1 MTTRFDWERISK
13 LVGAAAVALAASLS
27 VGCGPAPGYEPE
39 PRMPTGYTSPEPL
52 SSEELA
58 ARYEADQQA
67 RAQQGEI
74 AIGAPQS
81 EEYSD
86 TDPSALVEFKPA
98 LEGHGTWIEDS
109 TYGTVWQP
117 NESEVG
123 TDFVPYVSAGS
134 WTYDDTYGYTWVSTY
149 DWGWAPFHYGRW
161 VHIGHRGWVWI
172 PGRTYAGAWVTWRY
186 GGPSYGYVGW
196 APMGPDWYWYH
207 GVAVGWTFG
216 YSPYYVYCPHSHI
229 YDHHVHD
236 HVVQGPPARVHDGQT
251 REYALANPQVGGAG
265 GGDRV
270 LANPQVGGRVAANP
284 RVAGPKPSEMGIP
297 PEKVA
302 APPKDHAG
310 LARAQAMGSPHTA
323 VAQGAAPPIQRRA
336 ALTSNNGYRRDD
348 LVAGQPSRGPST
360 RSSPALSRLDPVARA
375 PQVQGVSPVPQY
387 RPLPEYRPAP
397 RSLQPAPGYSA
408 TAPSATPH
416 SSFGPSP
423 SVASRPPMT
432 DGRSSPS
439 VSQPPS
445 AFRSPPPSS
454 FSSSAPT
461 FRSSPSFSSSAPTF
475 RSSPSISS
483 APTFRS
489 SPSVS
494 SSPSFR
500 SSSPSVS
507 SSPSFRSSAP
517 SVRSSP
523 SVGSSPSFRSSAS
536 PSVRRR

>member
-1 MTTRFDWERISK
+1 MTTWFDSERISK
-13 LVGAAAVALAASLS
+13 LVGAAAVALAAALT

-39 PRMPTGYTSPEPL
+39 PRMPGAYSPQNGPNTEPL

-58 ARYEADQQA
+58 ARYEAEQRGD
-67 RAQQGEI
+67 I
-74 AIGAPQS
+74 AIGASQS

-86 TDPSALVEFKPA
+86 TDPSALTEFKPA
-98 LEGHGTWIEDS
+98 LEGHGQWIDDS

-117 NESEVG
+117 NEAEVG

-161 VHIGHRGWVWI
+161 VHVHRGWVWI
-172 PGRTYAGAWVTWRY
+172 PGRTYSGAWVSWRY

-196 APMGPDWYWYH
+196 APMGPDWYWYN

-216 YSPYYVYCPHSHI
+216 YNPYYVYCPHSHM
-229 YDHHVHD
+229 YDHHVVH
-236 HVVQGPPARVHDGQT
+236 HVVQGPPARAHDGNT

-265 GGDRV
+265 GANGGGDRV
-270 LANPQVGGRVAANP
+270 LANPQVGGRQAANP
-284 RVAGPKPSEMGIP
+284 RVAGPKPSELGIP

-302 APPKDHAG
+302 PTPRDNAG
-310 LARAQAMGSPHTA
+310 IARAQAFGSPHTA
-323 VAQGAAPPIQRRA
+323 MAQGAAAPIQRRSI
-336 ALTSNNGYRRDD
+336 TSSNGYRRDD
-348 LVAGQPSRGPST
+348 VVAGQPSPRGPVMAK
-360 RSSPALSRLDPVARA
+360 SPSLSRLDPVARA
-375 PQVQGVSPVPQY
+375 PQVQSVTPVPPQ
-387 RPLPEYRPAP
+387 RAALPELRPAP
-397 RSLQPAPGYSA
+397 RQLQPAPGYSSSA
-408 TAPSATPH
+408 PSSTPHTFSTAPS
-416 SSFGPSP
+416 SP

-432 DGRSSPS
+432 SSPS

-445 AFRSPPPSS
+445 AFRSSPSSGSS
-454 FSSSAPT
+454 FSSSPPT
-461 FRSSPSFSSSAPTF
+461 IRSSPSVSSQ
-475 RSSPSISS
+475 
-483 APTFRS
+483 PTFRS

-507 SSPSFRSSAP
+507 SSPSFRSSGSAP
-517 SVRSSP
+517 SIRSAPSGGSTFRSP
-523 SVGSSPSFRSSAS
+523 ST

>member
-1 MTTRFDWERISK
+1 MTTWFDSERISK
-13 LVGAAAVALAASLS
+13 LVGAAAVVLAGALS

-39 PRMPTGYTSPEPL
+39 PRMPGAYSPRNGENAEPL

-58 ARYEADQQA
+58 ARYEADQ
-67 RAQQGEI
+67 RAQGEI
-74 AIGAPQS
+74 AIGASQS

-86 TDPSALVEFKPA
+86 TDPSALTEFKPA
-98 LEGHGTWIEDS
+98 LEGHGQWIDDP

-134 WTYDDTYGYTWVSTY
+134 WTYDESYGHTWVSTY

-161 VHIGHRGWVWI
+161 VHVHRGWVWI
-172 PGRTYAGAWVTWRY
+172 PGRTYSGAWVSWRY

-196 APMGPDWYWYH
+196 SPMGPDWYWYN

-216 YSPYYVYCPHSHI
+216 YNPYYVYCPHGRI
-229 YDHHVHD
+229 YDQHVVH
-236 HVVQGPPARVHDGQT
+236 HVVQGPPARVHDGNT

-270 LANPQVGGRVAANP
+270 LANPQVGGRTAANP

-302 APPKDHAG
+302 ATPRDNAG
-310 LARAQAMGSPHTA
+310 LTRAQAMGSPHTA
-323 VAQGAAPPIQRRA
+323 IAQGAAPPVQRR

-348 LVAGQPSRGPST
+348 VVGGQPSPRGPVMAK
-360 RSSPALSRLDPVARA
+360 SPSLSRLDPVARA
-375 PQVQGVSPVPQY
+375 PQVQNVTPVPPQ
-387 RPLPEYRPAP
+387 RAALPELRPAP
-397 RSLQPAPGYSA
+397 RQLQPAPGYSSI
-408 TAPSATPH
+408 APSATPH
-416 SSFGPSP
+416 TFSTSPSP

-432 DGRSSPS
+432 SSPS
-439 VSQPPS
+439 VSSPPPS
-445 AFRSPPPSS
+445 AFRSSPSS
-454 FSSSAPT
+454 GFSSSQPT
-461 FRSSPSFSSSAPTF
+461 FRSSPSV
-475 RSSPSISS
+475 SPP
-483 APTFRS
+483 PTFRS

-507 SSPSFRSSAP
+507 SSPSFRSSSP
-517 SVRSSP
+517 SVRSAP
-523 SVGSSPSFRSSAS
+523 SGGGGSSFRSSAS
-536 PSVRRR
+536 PSIRRR